1 MEREDKMENCHKG
14 WELLWVQAAGLCT
27 PSWWGFSVS
36 RDRRCP
42 GRHLTVRGCQELEPV
57 RGEALYRCPS
67 KPRGDPARW
76 LLVYSQSYF
85 SFQGHESH
93 TCSLKPETDL
103 LARRHH
109 TPWLGVTRPGTVSS
123 LSRFCSVLA
132 SLSSPEDKLALD
144 FSSLTHPPGRS
155 LSPASP
161 FRGRTWPGAVLSGPG
176 AGKVGRGLGWSNP
189 VT

>member
-1 MEREDKMENCHKG
+1 MFPASSIFSCLESRSWQFLYPSSYVECEDKMENCREA

-42 GRHLTVRGCQELEPV
+42 GRHLTVRGYQELGPV
-57 RGEALYRCPS
+57 RGKALYKRPS

-76 LLVYSQSYF
+76 LVVYSQSYF

-93 TCSLKPETDL
+93 SCSLKPETDF

-109 TPWLGVTRPGTVSS
+109 KPWLGVTHPGHCLLS
-123 LSRFCSVLA
+123 L
-132 SLSSPEDKLALD
+132 
-144 FSSLTHPPGRS
+144 
-155 LSPASP
+155 
-161 FRGRTWPGAVLSGPG
+161 
-176 AGKVGRGLGWSNP
+176 
-189 VT
+189 